1 MRVIMSSAAIIACH
15 IVYSNFIIQMRLP
28 FDEFHTHV
36 IELDLDDVA
45 SSQSAFV
52 LQNSRCMS

>member
-45 SSQSAFV
+45 SS
-52 LQNSRCMS
+52 